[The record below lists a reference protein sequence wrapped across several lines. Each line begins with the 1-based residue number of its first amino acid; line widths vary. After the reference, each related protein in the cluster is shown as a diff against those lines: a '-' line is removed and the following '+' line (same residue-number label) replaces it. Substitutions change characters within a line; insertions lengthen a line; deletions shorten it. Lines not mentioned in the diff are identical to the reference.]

1 MTLCTDN
8 AVKYT
13 GCHFEQIAAAM
24 AHAPLDCDL
33 KPNVALANNDST
45 AATIHEMRIGRKML
59 PLGPKYPSMHSER
72 NTPFKRAWRH
82 AQQKAVNEDA
92 AKRISMD
99 RIMKCLK
106 KGGAIRSGTYKL
118 EMQSLN
124 LALGISCTRST
135 SNQGQNESLNELISM
150 I

>member
-59 PLGPKYPSMHSER
+59 PLGPEYPSMHSER

-99 RIMKCLK
+99 RIMKCL
-106 KGGAIRSGTYKL
+106 GGTFSTCGVR
-118 EMQSLN
+118 QSN
-124 LALGISCTRST
+124 SALTWKRGVQFDREPISLRCKV
-135 SNQGQNESLNELISM
+135 
-150 I
+150 